1 MVYNNQD
8 AVRVILYNLECHT
21 IISEDADSG
30 TLQICLKCNGN
41 VVCVSLKTAMIT
53 FEPCM

>member
-21 IISEDADSG
+21 IVSEDADSG